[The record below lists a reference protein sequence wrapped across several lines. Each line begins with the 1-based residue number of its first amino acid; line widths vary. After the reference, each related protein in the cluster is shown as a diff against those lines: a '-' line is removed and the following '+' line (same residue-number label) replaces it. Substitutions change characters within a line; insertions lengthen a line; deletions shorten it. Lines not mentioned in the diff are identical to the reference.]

1 MQGRTYGYY
10 ANSNK
15 LRQTASAQG
24 NNYEYDAIGNLT
36 KDVAGGVTN
45 IEWTP
50 SGKVRKVT
58 KSSGSPIEF
67 RYDAAGN
74 RVEKKQ
80 GTTITRY
87 IRDASGNVMAV
98 YQNNVLTERPIYGSS
113 RLGQLD
119 SASAPGYR
127 RVGLK
132 RYELSNH
139 LGNVLA
145 VVSDRIRMRTDS
157 TWTQVLS
164 RTDYYPFGLEMTG
177 RTESATYRYGFNG
190 KEKDPSGQWS
200 NQTHYDYGF
209 RIYNPAIGKFLS
221 VDPKASKMPSWSPYS
236 FSFNNPI
243 YFIDPDGQE
252 PTPAEAARMAAHVYG
267 DKKDNILTG
276 GWRVSQRDF
285 GVQLQDAT
293 GLKSLV
299 YERVVNGKVTE
310 FTYATAGTE
319 ILQDWK
325 ENGKQPLGLS
335 KQYESS
341 AINAKKISGDLGE
354 TELSYVGH
362 SLGGGEAAL
371 NSLVTDG
378 DGVGRKAFTFNAAGV
393 GDITKFVEGTWKTPF
408 KSESKI
414 DAYILRTDPLNKL
427 QNSSPIMP
435 DVNGNRH
442 YLWPKDL
449 PSVFNG
455 HSIDNIIKNFGVNP
469 DEHKK

>member
-1 MQGRTYGYY
+1 M
-10 ANSNK
+10 SCIK
-15 LRQTASAQG
+15 LDILEKSFVPMKVVYRSS
-24 NNYEYDAIGNLT
+24 
-36 KDVAGGVTN
+36 DV
-45 IEWTP
+45 EQ
-50 SGKVRKVT
+50 
-58 KSSGSPIEF
+58 KSVQ
-67 RYDAAGN
+67 R
-74 RVEKKQ
+74 
-80 GTTITRY
+80 
-87 IRDASGNVMAV
+87 
-98 YQNNVLTERPIYGSS
+98 
-113 RLGQLD
+113 
-119 SASAPGYR
+119 
-127 RVGLK
+127 
-132 RYELSNH
+132 
-139 LGNVLA
+139 
-145 VVSDRIRMRTDS
+145 
-157 TWTQVLS
+157 
-164 RTDYYPFGLEMTG
+164 
-177 RTESATYRYGFNG
+177 
-190 KEKDPSGQWS
+190 
-200 NQTHYDYGF
+200 
-209 RIYNPAIGKFLS
+209 FLS

-299 YERVVNGKVTE
+299 YERVVDGKVTE
-310 FTYATAGTE
+310 YTYATAGTE
-319 ILQDWK
+319 NLQDWK

-341 AINAKKISGDLGE
+341 AKNAKKISGDLGE

-408 KSESKI
+408 KSESNI

-449 PSVFNG
+449 PSVYNG

>member
-1 MQGRTYGYY
+1 
-10 ANSNK
+10 
-15 LRQTASAQG
+15 
-24 NNYEYDAIGNLT
+24 
-36 KDVAGGVTN
+36 
-45 IEWTP
+45 
-50 SGKVRKVT
+50 
-58 KSSGSPIEF
+58 
-67 RYDAAGN
+67 
-74 RVEKKQ
+74 
-80 GTTITRY
+80 
-87 IRDASGNVMAV
+87 
-98 YQNNVLTERPIYGSS
+98 
-113 RLGQLD
+113 
-119 SASAPGYR
+119 
-127 RVGLK
+127 
-132 RYELSNH
+132 
-139 LGNVLA
+139 
-145 VVSDRIRMRTDS
+145 MRF
-157 TWTQVLS
+157 V
-164 RTDYYPFGLEMTG
+164 
-177 RTESATYRYGFNG
+177 
-190 KEKDPSGQWS
+190 
-200 NQTHYDYGF
+200 
-209 RIYNPAIGKFLS
+209 
-221 VDPKASKMPSWSPYS
+221 
-236 FSFNNPI
+236 
-243 YFIDPDGQE
+243 DPDGKE

-319 ILQDWK
+319 NLQDWK

-341 AINAKKISGDLGE
+341 VENAKKISGDLGE

-414 DAYILRTDPLNKL
+414 NAYILRTDPLNKL

-435 DVNGNRH
+435 DVNGNRY
-442 YLWPKDL
+442 YLSPKDL
-449 PSVFNG
+449 PSFYNG

-469 DEHKK
+469 DEYKK